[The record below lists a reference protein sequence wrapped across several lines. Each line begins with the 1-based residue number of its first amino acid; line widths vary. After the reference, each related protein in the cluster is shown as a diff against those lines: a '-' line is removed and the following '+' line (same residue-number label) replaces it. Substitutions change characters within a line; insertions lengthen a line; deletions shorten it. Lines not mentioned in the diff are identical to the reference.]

1 MKSVFV
7 LVFACLLMIQCI
19 QDSSSSKTKVK
30 EVPTRHSATWV
41 YKSLAGNFQ
50 AYHLVIHRTQTDSG
64 YLFQSCQDTSKN
76 VSDTKQWS
84 KGGCDSI
91 HVVESKNDRWEF
103 KELRANFLRDTIRFV
118 AEGHRHFM
126 VQGKTYDTYRFS
138 LQNPPID
145 GRSIRFWEPSIGI
158 FLHWSPDWGD
168 ELFLENHE
176 GIDSLALA
184 ELIHSVKQDTLFFTR
199 GIIKE

>member
-1 MKSVFV
+1 MK
-7 LVFACLLMIQCI
+7 LVFFLVLIGLLMIQCKY
-19 QDSSSSKTKVK
+19 DSSPDATKVLTA
-30 EVPTRHSATWV
+30 PTRHSATWI
-41 YKSLAGNFQ
+41 YKSLAG
-50 AYHLVIHRTQTDSG
+50 HVRTHPVIIHRIQTDSG
-64 YLFQSCQDTSKN
+64 YVFRLCEDTSRY
-76 VSDTKQWS
+76 VPGTIHWS

-91 HVVESKNDRWEF
+91 NVVESKNDRWEF
-103 KELRANFLRDTIRFV
+103 KQLRANFLRDTIRFV
-118 AEGHRHFM
+118 AEGHRHFA

-138 LQNPPID
+138 LQNPPMD

-158 FLHWSPDWGD
+158 FLQWSPDWGD
-168 ELFLENHE
+168 EFFLENHE